1 MSSRVVIVGAGFG
14 GLRTALALAKH
25 GAYEVVLVE
34 KNSTH
39 VYTPWLYEVASG
51 RTDSVPHGNANTLQH
66 SAGLSLA
73 KILHGSGVQL
83 RHATVARVDAT
94 HRHVVFDDGNTL
106 AYDALVVAVGSQVS
120 YFGISGLQE
129 YSLPLKTLDDAARIR
144 NCVAQAMTHAAQRDV
159 NIVIGGGGPSG
170 VELVAELAIMVR
182 AREQRGTL
190 PRNRVHFTLV
200 DAASRVLS
208 MCRPSVSRK
217 AEERLRALGVRVLS
231 NTMVTKLAQNMV
243 SIASKPGSAPSGS
256 PIAGGEPRT
265 LSCHCMVWCGGVAP
279 SALTAVLDMPKDAR
293 GRIQIDATGEV
304 VGHANVFA
312 LGDVATYADAKAPP
326 LPQTAQTADAVAEH
340 IARNV
345 VAALARKKL
354 ASYVQPKSWPFV
366 ITVGGRWGVAEIAG
380 FVITGFVGYAIRRAA
395 DLRYLSRILPL
406 LAAVRV
412 WRSRMKLYA
421 KND

>member
-1 MSSRVVIVGAGFG
+1 MQLRVIIIGAGFG

-25 GAYEVVLVE
+25 GACEVVLVE

-51 RTDSVPHGNANTLQH
+51 RTDGVPRGNANTLQH
-66 SAGLSLA
+66 SAGLSLV

-83 RHATVARVDAT
+83 RHATVARVATT

-200 DAASRVLS
+200 DAGPRVLS

-217 AEERLRALGVRVLS
+217 TEERLHALGVRVLS

-243 SIASKPGSAPSGS
+243 SIAPKPGSQNTAS
-256 PIAGGEPRT
+256 ATT

-293 GRIQIDATGEV
+293 GRIQTDATGEV

-312 LGDVATYADAKAPP
+312 LGDVAAYADAKTPP
-326 LPQTAQTADAVAEH
+326 LPQTAQAADAVATT

-345 VAALARKKL
+345 AAALARRAL
-354 ASYVQPKSWPFV
+354 TPYVAPKRWPFV
-366 ITVGGRWGVAEIAG
+366 IAVGGRYGVADVFG
-380 FVITGFVGYAIRRAA
+380 FVITGCIAYTLRRAA
-395 DLRYLSRILPL
+395 DLRYLLRILPL

-421 KND
+421 END